1 MKTPITYY
9 GGKQSLLLHIT
20 PLIPEHVLYAEPFA
34 GGAALF
40 FAKEPSRIEVLNDT
54 NKRLITFYRVAQ
66 SQFAKLKQRINETLH
81 SRISFCKAKLIYQNA
96 DCFSDLDIAWAV
108 WILSASAYNASFDG
122 SFSYDKT
129 RQNTTRRVIN
139 KKNTFTKNIATRLE
153 HAQIE
158 CCDALEIIRTRDS
171 ENTFFYCDPPYFNA
185 DMGHYRG
192 YTKKDFEQLLTA
204 LTKIKGKFLLS
215 SYPSDVL
222 SQFTKKNGWH
232 TKSLAQTTPTTYK
245 VRKPKTEVLTANYS
259 MSSLK

>member
-20 PLIPEHVLYAEPFA
+20 PVIPEHILYAEPFA

-54 NKRLITFYRVAQ
+54 NKRLITFYQIAQ
-66 SQFAKLKQRINETLH
+66 SQFKKLKQKINETLH
-81 SRISFCKAKLIYQNA
+81 GRISFSKAKLIYENSEL
-96 DCFSDLDIAWAV
+96 FSDIDIAWAV
-108 WILSASAYNASFDG
+108 WMLSASAYNASFEG

-139 KKNTFTKNIATRLE
+139 KKTSFTEGIAIRLE

-185 DMGHYRG
+185 DMGHYKG
-192 YTKKDFEQLLTA
+192 YTKNDFEQLLTA
-204 LTKIKGKFLLS
+204 LAYIKGKFLLS
-215 SYPSDVL
+215 SYPSDAL
-222 SQFTKKNGWH
+222 TQFTKRNGWY
-232 TKSLAQTTPTTYK
+232 TKAISQSTPTTYK
-245 VRKPKTEVLTANYS
+245 VRKLKIEVLTANYPID
-259 MSSLK
+259 